1 MFFSLATAQQIFGVT
16 DPQSPLFDRGTE
28 LGGQTFA
35 IYSIVCFL
43 VAFALPKLAGLTSRK
58 TVHTFALLCGAAGLL
73 GTWFIHDETIWKC
86 TMIGVGIA
94 WASILS
100 MPYAILSG
108 ALPGNRMGVYMGIF
122 NFFIVI
128 PEILASLAL
137 QPVVKQLFN
146 NDPVKVVMLGGA
158 SLLVAAIATQ
168 FVYEPAH
175 RGDTQLSEIAKDE
188 AIGLSAVPPESPLP

>member
-1 MFFSLATAQQIFGVT
+1 
-16 DPQSPLFDRGTE
+16 
-28 LGGQTFA
+28 
-35 IYSIVCFL
+35 
-43 VAFALPKLAGLTSRK
+43 
-58 TVHTFALLCGAAGLL
+58 
-73 GTWFIHDETIWKC
+73 
-86 TMIGVGIA
+86 
-94 WASILS
+94 

-108 ALPGNRMGVYMGIF
+108 ALPSQRMGVYMGIF

-168 FVYEPAH
+168 FVYEPPHA
-175 RGDTQLSEIAKDE
+175 DDQQLPRIAKDE
-188 AIGLSAVPPESPLP
+188 AITLSAVPPESPLP